1 MVPKFANIIVQ
12 LLMLPQNF
20 PNFAKQKPSHY
31 LNSQAHMFN
40 AWQPSHTATGP
51 ELTVALPLAHP
62 DAEPVV
68 FTVPFEQ

>member
-40 AWQPSHTATGP
+40 AWQPSP
-51 ELTVALPLAHP
+51 TVTVFAPLSFP
-62 DAEPVV
+62 KI
-68 FTVPFEQ
+68 EQRLQEEVNS